1 MKKKNILKGTN
12 KAPENYMESRNSL
25 TLQRR
30 IEFHAYFIL
39 APFSY
44 GFVWYILT
52 KRKVKMAGYWQDGL
66 ILPSR
71 VASQSTGFASYCPR
85 ASSAILII
93 IMINI
98 YVAIPYV
105 SKRKSNQPIVLS
117 KYLWGLSQ
125 FKMSRLPLWS
135 LYATQRNTWLWH
147 SMVTHST

>member
-1 MKKKNILKGTN
+1 
-12 KAPENYMESRNSL
+12 MESRKSL

-39 APFSY
+39 APVSY

-98 YVAIPYV
+98 CVAIPYV

-117 KYLWGLSQ
+117 RYL
-125 FKMSRLPLWS
+125 
-135 LYATQRNTWLWH
+135 
-147 SMVTHST
+147 